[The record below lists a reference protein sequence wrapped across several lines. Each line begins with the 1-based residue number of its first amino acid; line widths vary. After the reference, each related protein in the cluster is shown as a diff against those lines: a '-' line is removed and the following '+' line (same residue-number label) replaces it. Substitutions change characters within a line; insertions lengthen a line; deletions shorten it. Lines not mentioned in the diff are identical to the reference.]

1 MSIASKIVKDAEVVW
16 FKRDLRLMD
25 HGPLNE
31 AISSNRPLLLIYIFE
46 PEFLNDEHTSP
57 RHLEFIKQSI
67 EDLNQQLSLHGGKI
81 HCLYGNSLDIF
92 KTIAQELSFTLRSHT
107 ETGLK
112 YTYQRDLLVKALMR
126 DLRLRWIETE
136 VNGVQRKRT
145 DRLNW
150 SKQWHSHMTSN
161 IIKPDLNKAKWLM
174 LNENTTPA
182 LQNFLCPTSFSKPSQ
197 GSSLFQRGG
206 EAIAQNVLQEFLSQ
220 RHFNYSAHISK
231 PLQSRCSC
239 SRLSPYIAYGNLT
252 IRQIYQ
258 SVKEVYGGHVDKKSL
273 TAFKSRLR
281 WQGHFIQKFEMEH
294 RIEFENFNKGY
305 DLLKNDSNEAHFK
318 AWAKGMTGFPMV
330 DASMRCVIN
339 SGYLNFRMR
348 AMLVSFLTHHLFQH
362 WKRGAIHLARQFLD
376 FEPGIHYPQF
386 QMQAG
391 VTGINTIRIY
401 NPVKQAKDHDP
412 EGDFIGHW
420 CPELSRLP
428 APYRLEPWR
437 MTILDQELY
446 NFRLGVDYPVPIVNL
461 DESRERAKKVLWS
474 LKSNE
479 IVKKENIRILKK
491 HTSKRFA
498 NSK

>member
-1 MSIASKIVKDAEVVW
+1 MYTSPKKTTGIEVVW

-25 HGPLNE
+25 HAPLNE

-46 PEFLNDEHTSP
+46 PKILSDEHTSL

-81 HCLYGNSLDIF
+81 HCFEGDSVDVF
-92 KTIAQELSFTLRSHT
+92 KTISRHLSFTLRSHT

-112 YTYQRDLLVKALMR
+112 VTYQRDLLVKNLMNE
-126 DLRLRWIETE
+126 LRFRWIETE
-136 VNGVQRKRT
+136 VNGVKRRRS

-150 SKQWHSHMTSN
+150 SQQWRSHMASN

-174 LNENTTPA
+174 LNEDTSPTSKR
-182 LQNFLCPTSFSKPSQ
+182 FLCQASFSKPNEE
-197 GSSLFQRGG
+197 SSLFQRGG
-206 EAIAQNVLQEFLSQ
+206 ETIAQNVLHEFFNQ

-231 PLQSRCSC
+231 PLQSRNSC
-239 SRLSPYIAYGNLT
+239 SRLSPYIAYGNIT
-252 IRQIYQ
+252 IKQIYQ
-258 SVKEVYGGHVDKKSL
+258 SVKEVYGGQVDKKSL

-305 DLLKNDSNEAHFK
+305 DLLKNDSNEAHFE
-318 AWAKGMTGFPMV
+318 AWAKGNTGFPMV

-339 SGYLNFRMR
+339 NGYLNFRMR

-376 FEPGIHYPQF
+376 FEPGIHYSQF

-412 EGDFIGHW
+412 DGVFIGHW

-428 APYRLEPWR
+428 APYRLEPWK

-446 NFRLGVDYPVPIVNL
+446 NFRLGVDYPVPIV
-461 DESRERAKKVLWS
+461 DISESRERAKNALWS
-474 LKSNE
+474 LKSNDT
-479 IVKKENIRILKK
+479 VKKENIRILKK

-498 NSK
+498 NLK